1 MGNHPQMTLWL
12 LNHGDLP
19 REEVLYP
26 VASLVV
32 SGFHFFSINYQHMDI
47 GSLVLPFQRHI
58 GMTIRLVI
66 VGLYPS
72 LNCISVQKQLPGKV
86 QWFI

>member
-1 MGNHPQMTLWL
+1 MVNHPQMTLWL

-32 SGFHFFSINYQHMDI
+32 SGFHFFYINYQHMDI
-47 GSLVLPFQRHI
+47 GSLVLTF
-58 GMTIRLVI
+58 
-66 VGLYPS
+66 
-72 LNCISVQKQLPGKV
+72 
-86 QWFI
+86 